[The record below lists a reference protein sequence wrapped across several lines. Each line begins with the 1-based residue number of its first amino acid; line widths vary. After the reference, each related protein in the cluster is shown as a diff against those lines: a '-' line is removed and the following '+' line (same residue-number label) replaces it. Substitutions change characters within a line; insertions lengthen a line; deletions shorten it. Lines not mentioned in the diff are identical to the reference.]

1 VPEFSTTWVIP
12 LIFIELCFL
21 NRVRFGLSFV
31 SKDTLSITQCLLRKI
46 MAFEEILI
54 TGLFPKSMWLRKSK
68 KGWDDFPG

>member
-1 VPEFSTTWVIP
+1 
-12 LIFIELCFL
+12 
-21 NRVRFGLSFV
+21 
-31 SKDTLSITQCLLRKI
+31 